1 MPLVGQLVHQRLLH
15 LDPLVLKVSSLK
27 ILTPTPDRDQPDS
40 RRFEPSS
47 RAALMGEQPNPWELL
62 HPQDATSRPHNSI
75 ITNGADYTFFL
86 SVILGF

>member
-1 MPLVGQLVHQRLLH
+1 MHQRLPH

-47 RAALMGEQPNPWELL
+47 RAALMGEQPNPWKLL
-62 HPQDATSRPHNSI
+62 HLQDATSRHR
-75 ITNGADYTFFL
+75 GAEPYRRYERLGKTSLL
-86 SVILGF
+86 SPG

>member
-1 MPLVGQLVHQRLLH
+1 MPLEGQLVHQRLPH
-15 LDPLVLKVSSLK
+15 PDPLVLRVRSLK

-62 HPQDATSRPHNSI
+62 HPQDATSRHR
-75 ITNGADYTFFL
+75 GAEPCRRYGRLGKTSLL
-86 SVILGF
+86 SPG